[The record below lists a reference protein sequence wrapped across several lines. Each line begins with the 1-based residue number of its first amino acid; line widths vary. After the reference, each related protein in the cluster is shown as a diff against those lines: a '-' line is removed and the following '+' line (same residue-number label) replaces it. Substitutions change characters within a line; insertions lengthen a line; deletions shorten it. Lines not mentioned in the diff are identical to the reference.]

1 MTELFNKVSKGAADN
16 NALINEINSTH
27 KLVIALLAA
36 GASSRFEGIKL
47 AEPIDVINTIGQ
59 VKRQPLL
66 LHSLDKLQSVA
77 KQLESTSL
85 HCDVVVVLGAHH
97 QALMALIP
105 AGVRV
110 ITNPQWQ
117 RGLSSSIK
125 TAVTTA
131 KQLNAD
137 ALMVTLADHIGVDK
151 DAYTLI
157 VKRWLLERK
166 TCCACYQHSIGVPAI
181 FNADLFN
188 QLQQLTGD
196 KGAKPLLKQL
206 ASQDEL
212 TVVEVPGI
220 AVDIDQREDVVVWQQ
235 AIKQQLS

>member
-1 MTELFNKVSKGAADN
+1 M
-16 NALINEINSTH
+16 
-27 KLVIALLAA
+27 VIALLAA

-66 LHSLDKLQSVA
+66 LHSLDKLQAVA

-85 HCDVVVVLGAHH
+85 HCEVVVVLGAH

-110 ITNPQWQ
+110 ITNSQWQ

-137 ALMVTLADHIGVDK
+137 ALMVTLADHIGVDQ
-151 DAYTLI
+151 DAYRLI
-157 VKRWLLERK
+157 IKRWLLERK

-181 FNADLFN
+181 FNVDLFN
-188 QLQQLTGD
+188 QLQRLTGD

-212 TVVEVPGI
+212 TIVEVPGI